1 MPQIFTRLIDA
12 AQGKAPLSAKRSGA
26 WPAARRAH
34 LDLHPSCAVCGSL
47 EKLEVHHIRPFHLH
61 PELELDPK
69 NFVTLCESRGYANC
83 HLFFGHLGNYRSFN
97 VDVLSDAGQ
106 WAHKIA
112 TRPMAEA
119 AA

>member
-1 MPQIFTRLIDA
+1 MPQIITRLLDA
-12 AQGKAPLSAKRSGA
+12 AQGKAPLSAKRSSA

-34 LDLHPSCAVCGSL
+34 LEKHPSCAVCGSL
-47 EKLEVHHIRPFHLH
+47 EKLEVHHIRPFHIR
-61 PELELDPK
+61 PDLELAST
-69 NFVTLCESRGYANC
+69 NLVTLCESRGYANC
-83 HLFFGHLGNYRSFN
+83 HLFFGHLGNYKSFN

-119 AA
+119 IA

>member
-12 AQGKAPLSAKRSGA
+12 AQGKAPLSAKRSSR
-26 WPAARRAH
+26 WPAVRKAY
-34 LDLHPSCAVCGSL
+34 LEKHPTCAVCNGS
-47 EKLEVHHIRPFHLH
+47 EKVEVHHIRPFHIH
-61 PELELDPK
+61 PDLELSES
-69 NFVTLCESRGYANC
+69 NFITLCEGRGYANC